1 MASLLDLTDDL
12 QESRL
17 AAGTTVCA
25 QGDQGGPLW
34 VLVSGSLSVIKD
46 GVQVSLIDQPG
57 AVIGEI
63 SVLLGTPITASV
75 VAASDAVVRL
85 APDGTAFL
93 EANPAALTF
102 LATGLARRLQA
113 ATTYLADLTNQY
125 GDSPG
130 LAMVGDVLG
139 QLTTQQ
145 RPPARPGSARD
156 PDPEY

>member
-1 MASLLDLTDDL
+1 MASLLDLTHDL
-12 QESRL
+12 DELSL
-17 AAGTTVCA
+17 AAGATVCT
-25 QGDQGGPLW
+25 QGDPVGPLW
-34 VLVSGSLSVIKD
+34 VLVSGTLEVRKD
-46 GVQVSLIDQPG
+46 GVRVSVIDQPG

-63 SVLLGTPITASV
+63 SVLLGTPITAT
-75 VAASDAVVRL
+75 VAAGSDAVVRI
-85 APDGTAFL
+85 APDGAAFL
-93 EANPAALTF
+93 EANPAALSF

-125 GDSPG
+125 GDAPG

-139 QLTTQQ
+139 QLTSQQ